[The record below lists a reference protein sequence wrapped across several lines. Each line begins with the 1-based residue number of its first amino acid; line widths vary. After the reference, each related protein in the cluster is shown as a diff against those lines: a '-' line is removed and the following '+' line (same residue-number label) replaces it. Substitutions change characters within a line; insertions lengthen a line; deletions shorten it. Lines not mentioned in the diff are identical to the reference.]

1 MMMCLLGLGAVAVSH
16 QAGATPAPGYPAA
29 APPAAADNEG
39 AAAAAP
45 AAKKRDWVLVPAR
58 QQGVLEVIGRE
69 VRPGEKVPADK
80 LINVQGRKYV
90 RLVEGDSI
98 RKGELLARID
108 DALARVDVDIKVAK
122 VDASEAERKSSSA
135 TKEEAKTRYYALL
148 ELERKAPG
156 AVGQEE

>member
-29 APPAAADNEG
+29 APPAAADND
-39 AAAAAP
+39 APAAP

-58 QQGVLEVIGRE
+58 QQGVIEVVGRE
-69 VRPGEKVPADK
+69 GRPGEKVPADK

-122 VDASEAERKSSSA
+122 VDASEAEVVASSK
-135 TKEEAKTRYYALL
+135 TKEEAKTRYDALL
-148 ELERKAPG
+148 ELE
-156 AVGQEE
+156 